1 MIPCVFWKVQSSSF
15 TIPSCLKLTLRDSQ
29 GRVWPGREGSQ
40 THTFGIYQLQ
50 GFSLLPSS
58 LRHHPYTSHPS
69 VFFFFPSNQI
79 ANEMGNWP
87 QILWVTIEFTTH
99 HPARIN
105 KEEST
110 NTTEYTQLRLLG
122 QRSGHTAEAARLQW
136 LGVHVRLLDHWWLQS
151 CSGVWK
157 AGMF

>member
-40 THTFGIYQLQ
+40 THTL
-50 GFSLLPSS
+50 SLESISS
-58 LRHHPYTSHPS
+58 RDSACFPPPS
-69 VFFFFPSNQI
+69 VTIPIHLILLFCFFFFPSNQI

-105 KEEST
+105 KEEFT
-110 NTTEYTQLRLLG
+110 NTTEHTQLRLLG

-151 CSGVWK
+151 CSGV
-157 AGMF
+157 